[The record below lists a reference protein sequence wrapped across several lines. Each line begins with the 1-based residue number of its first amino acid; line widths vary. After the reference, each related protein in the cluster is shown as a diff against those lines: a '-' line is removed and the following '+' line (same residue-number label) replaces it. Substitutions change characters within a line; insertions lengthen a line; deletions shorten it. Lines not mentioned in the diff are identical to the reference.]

1 MRKFLIL
8 TVTCHRIMLLMYV
21 NSNYFSPSRN
31 VLAEGPLAE
40 MYRYCKNWKRY
51 EDLDRGGD
59 DRRFWDDRVKEGL
72 KEILTLRPGVL
83 VQMEMEMPKNGDE
96 KEKGT
101 TDKDETETSDKE
113 EKETSDK

>member
-1 MRKFLIL
+1 
-8 TVTCHRIMLLMYV
+8 MLLMYV

-40 MYRYCKNWKRY
+40 MYGYCKNWKRY
-51 EDLDRGGD
+51 EDLDRSGD
-59 DRRFWDDRVKEGL
+59 DKHFWDDGVKEGL

-83 VQMEMEMPKNGDE
+83 VQMEMEMPKNEDE
-96 KEKGT
+96 
-101 TDKDETETSDKE
+101 KDETETSDKE